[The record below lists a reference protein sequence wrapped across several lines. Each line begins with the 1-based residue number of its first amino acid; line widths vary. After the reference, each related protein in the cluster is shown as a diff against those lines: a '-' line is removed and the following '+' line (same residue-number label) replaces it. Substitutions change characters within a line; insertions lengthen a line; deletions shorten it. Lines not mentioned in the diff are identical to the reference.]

1 MIHKSL
7 KVNKILCLKIAL
19 KVPICETS
27 AQSVNRTKAGKGER
41 RHETEKGCAKK
52 GLQEIT
58 QAKREKRLAQRK
70 SNSKSLADQGSHL
83 QIWQAVSEK
92 ILACHAKKCLIE

>member
-7 KVNKILCLKIAL
+7 IVNKILCLKIAL

-27 AQSVNRTKAGKGER
+27 AQSVNRTKVGNGER
-41 RHETEKGCAKK
+41 RHEIEEGRAKK

-58 QAKREKRLAQRK
+58 QSKSEKRLAQRR

-92 ILACHAKKCLIE
+92 I